1 MRNVRIAAGLPAAL
15 LLLALAAPAFAAAPA
30 KPPAARAKRATA
42 ATPATPAKPA
52 PAAAVPAAP
61 ARALP
66 AGAGGM
72 VVGVDPETGLLGPAT
87 AEQMLELF
95 PEEANALSRSG
106 DGLVERVMPGGRGV
120 MLDLAGR
127 FQEFSYVRMT
137 PDGRYVFGCANDLA
151 VVRRGLTAPA
161 KHPAVLEE
169 R

>member
-1 MRNVRIAAGLPAAL
+1 MRTARIAAGLPAAL
-15 LLLALAAPAFAAAPA
+15 LLLALAAPALAAAPA
-30 KPPAARAKRATA
+30 KPPVPRAKRAA
-42 ATPATPAKPA
+42 AVKPAVPAKPA
-52 PAAAVPAAP
+52 PAAAGPAAP

-66 AGAGGM
+66 AGAAGM
-72 VVGVDPETGLLGPAT
+72 VVGLDPETGLLGPAT
-87 AEQMLELF
+87 TEQVLELF
-95 PEEANALSRSG
+95 PEEANALSRSSE
-106 DGLVERVMPGGRGV
+106 GLVERVMPGGRGV

-137 PDGRYVFGCANDLA
+137 PDGRYVFGCASDPA

>member
-1 MRNVRIAAGLPAAL
+1 MRTVRLAAGLPAVL
-15 LLLALAAPAFAAAPA
+15 LLLALAAPGFAAAPA
-30 KPPAARAKRATA
+30 KSSAPRAKRATPVKPSA
-42 ATPATPAKPA
+42 PAKSA
-52 PAAAVPAAP
+52 PAAAP
-61 ARALP
+61 RALP
-66 AGAGGM
+66 AGAAGM

-95 PEEANALSRSG
+95 PEEANALSRSSE
-106 DGLVERVMPGGRGV
+106 GLVERVMPGGRGV

-151 VVRRGLTAPA
+151 VVRRGLAAPA